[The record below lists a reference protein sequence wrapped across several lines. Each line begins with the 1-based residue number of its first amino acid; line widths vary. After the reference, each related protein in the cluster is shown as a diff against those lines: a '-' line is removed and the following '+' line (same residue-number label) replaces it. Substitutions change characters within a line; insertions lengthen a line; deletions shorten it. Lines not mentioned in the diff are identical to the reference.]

1 MDLNLFKDKFKVI
14 LSFFD
19 KINNIFLGGKIW
31 KKLKKILIAFLIL
44 AISMGMVACSGG
56 NKKVLKVANQEDTKK
71 EIEENNKKTAE
82 KEKSVKTFSKDNNT
96 KEFVVE
102 YKNDEVKKITMKSV
116 LSFEKLKIKNEKDA
130 NAVIA
135 KQKQVFAT
143 LGDSAKSEVK
153 IENKNLV
160 MTIVVD
166 VAKMDVNKFNK
177 SGIFGGTLDAN
188 NFKSLKA
195 FENNL
200 IQNGYVEKK

>member
-1 MDLNLFKDKFKVI
+1 MK
-14 LSFFD
+14 
-19 KINNIFLGGKIW
+19 KI
-31 KKLKKILIAFLIL
+31 KKILTAFLIL

-116 LSFEKLKIKNEKDA
+116 ISFEKLKI
-130 NAVIA
+130 
-135 KQKQVFAT
+135 
-143 LGDSAKSEVK
+143 KSEVK
-153 IENKNLV
+153 IENKNVV

-166 VAKMDVNKFNK
+166 VAKMDVDKFNK
-177 SGIFGGTLDAN
+177 SGILGGTLNAN

-195 FENNL
+195 FEINL
-200 IQNGYVEKK
+200 IQNGYREKK

>member
-1 MDLNLFKDKFKVI
+1 MKR
-14 LSFFD
+14 
-19 KINNIFLGGKIW
+19 
-31 KKLKKILIAFLIL
+31 LKKILTIL
-44 AISMGMVACSGG
+44 MLLTISMGIVACSGG

-116 LSFEKLKIKNEKDA
+116 ISFEKLKIKNDQDA
-130 NAVIA
+130 NAVID

-143 LGDSAKSEVK
+143 LGDSVKSEVK
-153 IENKNLV
+153 IENKNVV

-166 VAKMDVNKFNK
+166 VAKMDVDKFNK
-177 SGIFGGTLDAN
+177 SGILGGTLNAN

-195 FENNL
+195 FEINL
-200 IQNGYVEKK
+200 IQNGYREKK

>member
-1 MDLNLFKDKFKVI
+1 MK
-14 LSFFD
+14 
-19 KINNIFLGGKIW
+19 KI
-31 KKLKKILIAFLIL
+31 KKILTAFLIL
-44 AISMGMVACSGG
+44 AISMGMVACSVG

-116 LSFEKLKIKNEKDA
+116 ISFEKLKIKSEKEANE
-130 NAVIA
+130 VVA
-135 KQKQVFAT
+135 KQKKVFST
-143 LGDSAKSEVK
+143 LGDSVKSEVK
-153 IENKNLV
+153 IENKNVV

-166 VAKMDVNKFNK
+166 VAKMDVDKFNK
-177 SGIFGGTLDAN
+177 SGILGGTLNAN

-195 FENNL
+195 FEKNL
-200 IQNGYVEKK
+200 TQNGYLEKK

>member
-1 MDLNLFKDKFKVI
+1 MKR
-14 LSFFD
+14 
-19 KINNIFLGGKIW
+19 
-31 KKLKKILIAFLIL
+31 LKKILTIL
-44 AISMGMVACSGG
+44 MLLTISMGIVACSGG
-56 NKKVLKVANQEDTKK
+56 NKKVLKVANEEELKK
-71 EIEENNKKTAE
+71 EEEKAKKEEE
-82 KEKSVKTFSKDNNT
+82 KTVKTFSKDFDT
-96 KEFVVE
+96 KSFIVE
-102 YKNDEVKKITMKSV
+102 YKGDVVNKITMKSV

-177 SGIFGGTLDAN
+177 SGILGGTLDAN